1 MSSPDEK
8 GAEVEPEEAPEAEE
22 APEVDLLSGGGASE
36 APSSSAEPAADA
48 DAEGGFEPV
57 TITPAKPAL
66 PRQTTANLR
75 TLAIEDEEE
84 AVDLDDYEEPED
96 ALSAFKRYAAPLT
109 PYAEQA
115 YTKVQPYT
123 DEARARIAKEWD
135 GDTVRPYR
143 TVVEEKYYKVADF
156 LRPHIAT
163 AVEASAPYR
172 EQASEYLAQLMRL
185 TPPVVLELD
194 KQAGAGAGIE
204 LKTSFFTGRVVVERV
219 ALSCTLLGQ
228 ISAGD
233 TILEIDGEKPKNA
246 THATNLLRKA
256 ASPALKVQRG
266 HSKVAEV
273 VGAEASDAALVAR
286 RSWKT
291 FAGAFVCAC
300 LLFVPAMLADA
311 ASYNRLAHSVSKS
324 RFQLMQERIKLR
336 QEFARMEA
344 ATLKKLDGLNA
355 VKAENTK
362 AQSEYQKISKMYEDM
377 KKELAAEKAKLK
389 EAREQAKGETDSA
402 ATMRKKS
409 KELRTQFLAAK
420 QNIET
425 KWMAA
430 NTDIKKAVAELENLA
445 PALEAERR
453 LTTGTAAAPQPS
465 SSAAETTSARS

>member
-1 MSSPDEK
+1 MSRWEEQEAP
-8 GAEVEPEEAPEAEE
+8 EVVEEALEVVEEAPEV
-22 APEVDLLSGGGASE
+22 APDVDLLSGGGTSE
-36 APSSSAEPAADA
+36 APSSSAEPAN
-48 DAEGGFEPV
+48 AEAESGFEPV

-84 AVDLDDYEEPED
+84 AVDLDDYEEPEN
-96 ALSAFKRYAAPLT
+96 ALSALKRYAAPLT

-115 YTKVQPYT
+115 YTKAQPYT
-123 DEARARIAKEWD
+123 DEARSRIAQEWD

-143 TVVEEKYYKVADF
+143 TMAQEKYHQAADF
-156 LRPHIAT
+156 LRPRMAK

-172 EQASEYLAQLMRL
+172 EQASEYLAQALRL

-233 TILEIDGEKPKNA
+233 SILEIDGEKPNNA
-246 THATNLLRKA
+246 THASNLLRKA
-256 ASPALKVQRG
+256 AGPSLKVQRG

-300 LLFVPAMLADA
+300 LLFVPGMLAEA
-311 ASYNRLAHSVSKS
+311 ASYNRLAQTVSKG
-324 RFQLMQERIKLR
+324 RFQMLQERVKMR
-336 QEFARMEA
+336 QQFARMEA
-344 ATLKKLDGLNA
+344 ATLKKLDGLNS
-355 VKAENTK
+355 VKAENAK
-362 AQSEYQKISKMYEDM
+362 AQAEYHNVSKMYDDM
-377 KKELAAEKAKLK
+377 KKELTAEKAKLK

-430 NTDIKKAVAELENLA
+430 NADVKKAVAELENLA
-445 PALEAERR
+445 PALETERR
-453 LTTGTAAAPQPS
+453 LALGTTL
-465 SSAAETTSARS
+465 RSVVKTPPTRS

>member
-1 MSSPDEK
+1 MSSEEK
-8 GAEVEPEEAPEAEE
+8 EPEVGGEEAPEE
-22 APEVDLLSGGGASE
+22 APEVDLLSGGASE

-48 DAEGGFEPV
+48 EEEGGFEPV

-96 ALSAFKRYAAPLT
+96 AMSAFKRYAAPLT

-123 DEARARIAKEWD
+123 DEARARITKEWD
-135 GDTVRPYR
+135 GDTVKPYR
-143 TVVEEKYYKVADF
+143 TMAEEKYHQVSDF
-156 LRPHIAT
+156 MRPHVAK
-163 AVEASAPYR
+163 AMEVSAPYR
-172 EQASEYLAQLMRL
+172 EQASVYLAQALRL

-194 KQAGAGAGIE
+194 KQGGAGAGIE

-228 ISAGD
+228 ISTGD
-233 TILEIDGEKPKNA
+233 TILEIDGEKPNNA
-246 THATNLLRKA
+246 THAANLLRKA
-256 ASPALKVQRG
+256 TSPALKVQRG

-311 ASYNRLAHSVSKS
+311 ASYTRLAKSVGQS
-324 RFQLMQERIKLR
+324 RFQVMQERVKLR

-362 AQSEYQKISKMYEDM
+362 AKTDYQRISKMYEDM
-377 KKELAAEKAKLK
+377 KKELAAEKTKLK
-389 EAREQAKGETDSA
+389 EEREKAKGETDSA

-420 QNIET
+420 QNIES

-430 NTDIKKAVAELENLA
+430 NADVKKAVAELENLA
-445 PALEAERR
+445 PALETERR
-453 LTTGTAAAPQPS
+453 LALGTAAATQPS
-465 SSAAETTSARS
+465 SSAAKTTSTSS